1 MAKKGLYG
9 VNTYR
14 ERSKKKIGRHKK
26 NLNKSQKPYKKY
38 RGQGRQGVDKY
49 PILTYIYR
57 MKGKNKMQET
67 ITKYQS
73 KFDRLMTSIE
83 KDKILKKMPGN
94 ATAGIA
100 VQMIKSLKSYLKAN
114 KA

>member
-1 MAKKGLYG
+1 
-9 VNTYR
+9 
-14 ERSKKKIGRHKK
+14 
-26 NLNKSQKPYKKY
+26 
-38 RGQGRQGVDKY
+38 
-49 PILTYIYR
+49 

-73 KFDRLMTSIE
+73 KFDGLMRSIE
-83 KDKILKKMPGN
+83 KDKSLKKMPGN

>member
-1 MAKKGLYG
+1 MKKGK
-9 VNTYR
+9 R
-14 ERSKKKIGRHKK
+14 R
-26 NLNKSQKPYKKY
+26 
-38 RGQGRQGVDKY
+38 VDNY
-49 PILTYIYR
+49 HVISYIYR
-57 MKGKNKMQET
+57 MKETNRKKETMQKT

-114 KA
+114 RA

>member
-1 MAKKGLYG
+1 MAKEGLD
-9 VNTYR
+9 NDPFI
-14 ERSKKKIGRHKK
+14 S
-26 NLNKSQKPYKKY
+26 
-38 RGQGRQGVDKY
+38 
-49 PILTYIYR
+49 YIYR
-57 MKGKNKMQET
+57 MKETNRKKETMQET

-73 KFDRLMTSIE
+73 KFDRLMKSIE

-114 KA
+114 RA